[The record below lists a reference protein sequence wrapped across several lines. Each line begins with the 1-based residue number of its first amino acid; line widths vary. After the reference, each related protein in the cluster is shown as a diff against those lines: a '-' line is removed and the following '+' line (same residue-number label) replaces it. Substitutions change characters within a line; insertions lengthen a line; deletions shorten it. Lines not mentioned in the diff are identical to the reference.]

1 MTDTAR
7 PVRASVRGT
16 PDRMKTALA
25 AAAGTSVE
33 NYDFIA
39 YGTASALYFGAV
51 FFPEDDPVVGTLLSF
66 ATLAVGFLMR
76 PLGGALGGY
85 LGDRFGRKPVLVT
98 AMLVM
103 GGATFLIGAL
113 PTHAQVGVLAPILLV
128 LIRVIQGL
136 AFGAEWG
143 GAVTMAYEHAP
154 WNRRGMYAAIPQA
167 GNPLGIALSSAMFFF
182 SANLEGDWKWRV
194 PFLVSA
200 VLVIAGLIVRAR
212 LSESPEFEEAKAT
225 GRTEKNPFLTVLR
238 RDWRGI
244 LRVIALRIVE
254 SFAYYSTATFLLS
267 HIGTR
272 HPDVRSLAL
281 GAITAASIV
290 AIGVTFAAGSLTDR
304 IGRRPIYIVAC
315 VAAML
320 FGFPMF
326 AFTEGGNPAM
336 VVAVFVIG
344 IGLIHA
350 SLTGTQGSLLTEQF
364 RTSTRTSGASIGY
377 QVAASLGGFAPLLA
391 AVAVGAFDW
400 PGAALLYVGAAVIGL
415 IGILLTRETWGPRER
430 AEVAALLRD
439 EEARTPEHSSRAER
453 S

>member
-7 PVRASVRGT
+7 PVRVSVRGT

-51 FFPEDDPVVGTLLSF
+51 FFPENDPVVGTLLSF

-85 LGDRFGRKPVLVT
+85 LGDRFGRKPVLVA

-103 GGATFLIGAL
+103 GGATFLIGVL
-113 PTHAQVGVLAPILLV
+113 PTYAQVGVLAPILLV

-212 LSESPEFEEAKAT
+212 LTESPEFEEAKAT
-225 GRTEKNPFLTVLR
+225 GRTEKNPFLTVLC
-238 RDWRGI
+238 RDWRSI

-267 HIGTR
+267 HISTR
-272 HPDVRSLAL
+272 HPDVRSVAL

-304 IGRRPIYIVAC
+304 IGRRPIYSVAC
-315 VAAML
+315 IAAML

-326 AFTEGGNPAM
+326 AFTEGGNPVM

-364 RTSTRTSGASIGY
+364 RTNTRTSGASIGY

-439 EEARTPEHSSRAER
+439 EEARTSEHSSRAER